1 MNVLLYLSVVLL
13 WGTTWLAIAIQNGCQ
28 ISSITSIFY
37 RFALAS
43 FILLLILVSS
53 KRLRRISFRDH
64 LFCILQGCCIF
75 GLNFY
80 CFYQATHYIASGLV
94 SVMFSLAVL
103 FNAFN
108 SWIFFRQR
116 PSFNLFPASLL
127 GLIGMVLL
135 FWQDIFA
142 EQISF
147 DLLKGLALSM
157 LGVYSFSLGNMLS
170 LRHQRQGLDIFSTN
184 AYAMSY
190 GTIIMGMIGLML
202 GVSFVPDWSVRY
214 FGTLFYLAIFG
225 SVIAFAAYFTLIGR
239 IGAGKA
245 AYSTLLATIV
255 ALILSTFFEGYQ
267 WRINGFVGLILILS
281 GNVVMFSN
289 PLKFFRK
296 QSV

>member
-1 MNVLLYLSVVLL
+1 MNALLYFSVVLL

-28 ISSITSIFY
+28 VSSITSIFY
-37 RFALAS
+37 RFVIACAIL
-43 FILLLILVSS
+43 FIGLLST
-53 KRLRRISFRDH
+53 KRLQKISFQDH
-64 LFCILQGCCIF
+64 LFCVLQGCCIF

-108 SWIFFRQR
+108 YWLFFHQR

-127 GLIGMVLL
+127 GVIGMMLL
-135 FWQDIFA
+135 FWQDLFA

-170 LRHQRQGLDIFSTN
+170 LRHQRQGLDVFSTN
-184 AYAMSY
+184 AYAMGY
-190 GTIIMGMIGLML
+190 GTVVMGLIGLIS
-202 GVSFVPDWSVRY
+202 GVSFAPDFSVRY

-225 SVIAFAAYFTLIGR
+225 SVFAFAAYFTLIGR
-239 IGAGKA
+239 IGASKA
-245 AYSTLLATIV
+245 AYSTLLATLV
-255 ALILSTFFEGYQ
+255 ALVLSTFFEGYH
-267 WRINGFVGLILILS
+267 WHLSGFIGLILILS
-281 GNVVMFSN
+281 GNVVMFLK
-289 PLKFFRK
+289 PLKVSK
-296 QSV
+296 KELG

>member
-127 GLIGMVLL
+127 GLVGMVLL

>member
-190 GTIIMGMIGLML
+190 GTIIMGMIGLMI